1 MFSQLVSLLYRVME
15 RYENL
20 IREKSLERN
29 DSPGDRGQG
38 SEDQHTA
45 EILHD
50 GFRIPLSDFMARGTA
65 AAGASLHSDPK
76 THGNQPAAP
85 ADTGAGGRSSD
96 TVDPPPN
103 SHATPQVMNQVRV
116 IDNFF
121 TETYW

>member
-1 MFSQLVSLLYRVME
+1 MDT
-15 RYENL
+15 YEKL
-20 IREKSLERN
+20 IREDSLEHN
-29 DSPGDRGQG
+29 DSPGSSGQG
-38 SEDQHTA
+38 SKDQHSA
-45 EILHD
+45 DILL
-50 GFRIPLSDFMARGTA
+50 GNFRIPISEFLAK
-65 AAGASLHSDPK
+65 GASLRSDPK
-76 THGNQPAAP
+76 THGTQPAAP